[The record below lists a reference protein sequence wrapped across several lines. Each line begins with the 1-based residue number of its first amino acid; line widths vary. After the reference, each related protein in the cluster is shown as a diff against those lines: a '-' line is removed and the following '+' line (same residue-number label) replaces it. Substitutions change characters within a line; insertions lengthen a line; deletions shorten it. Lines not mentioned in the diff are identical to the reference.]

1 LPSKIDINY
10 SDNPREYKLKW
21 QQEYIQNNPD
31 NIRKITEQNETR
43 KEYKA
48 EWHQQT
54 KEKIH
59 N

>member
-31 NIRKITEQNETR
+31 EYKKNNET
-43 KEYKA
+43 K
-48 EWHQQT
+48 
-54 KEKIH
+54 
-59 N
+59 